1 MPMLRNLVVA
11 ALMCVPM
18 EAKAIEATDIYGT
31 WRLVSSKT
39 RFIETG
45 EERNTLGSRPNG
57 YITYTPDGRMITV
70 AISSE
75 RPNVGRATNL
85 TDADR
90 AKLIRTMWAYS
101 GTFTL
106 NGNAIVHHIDSSWNE
121 FWNGM
126 DLTRD
131 IEMQGDK
138 LVFTTKPQL
147 SPFAEGQMEVITI
160 VWEKL
165 K

>member
-1 MPMLRNLVVA
+1 MLRNLFVVG
-11 ALMCVPM
+11 LLCLPM
-18 EAKAIEATDIYGT
+18 KAEAIEASDIYGT

-45 EERNTLGSRPNG
+45 EERSTLGSKPSG

-70 AISSE
+70 ATSSE
-75 RPNVGRATNL
+75 RPNVGKATNL

-90 AKLIRTMWAYS
+90 AKLFRTMWAYS
-101 GTFTL
+101 GTFSL
-106 NGNAIVHHIDSSWNE
+106 NGNAITHHIDSSWNE
-121 FWNGM
+121 FWTGS

-131 IEMQGDK
+131 IEVQGDK